1 MNLVWQ
7 LAVHGSVGF
16 VIGAGTNDLAIRW
29 LFATFFRRKKAVIA
43 ASIQNVVSKELM
55 SSDKIVAKLSEPGV
69 RATFEK
75 NVRRELDHICD
86 GAGTFLGGIVG
97 GFRPLLPEIARAE
110 LEALGKIG
118 KMFGGE
124 VRDIMARVCASQLSV
139 YLSRN
144 LPEIIENTHVWN
156 IIHDSII
163 SLDEAHLELLTR
175 QVANRELYGITIWGG
190 VIGALVSTVMCLVMY
205 VIG

>member
-1 MNLVWQ
+1 MIDNNTKQMIDDEMGYFFGFSRGSYGEVLGDLSRTKVNSYLTSSIPLAEFWQ
-7 LAVHGSVGF
+7 PA
-16 VIGAGTNDLAIRW
+16 N
-29 LFATFFRRKKAVIA
+29 
-43 ASIQNVVSKELM
+43 
-55 SSDKIVAKLSEPGV
+55 
-69 RATFEK
+69 
-75 NVRRELDHICD
+75 
-86 GAGTFLGGIVG
+86 
-97 GFRPLLPEIARAE
+97 
-110 LEALGKIG
+110 LGKIG